1 MIDRDA
7 KEIQVVGGR
16 GRDEIGNLRVT
27 FVLPD
32 AGSFGRDKKVTV
44 GEATAANAIY
54 TLNGASVDRPHI
66 SVTEATQLVEQ
77 AQADEAKQIERDS
90 AENAAYERRV
100 AQVRESVANLSC
112 LVCGGK
118 SFEDRQVREDTRM
131 QMWHYIM
138 DLKVCRECGFVM
150 QFLEQ

>member
-16 GRDEIGNLRVT
+16 GPDEIGNLRAT
-27 FVLPD
+27 FVLPG

-44 GEATAANAIY
+44 GEANAANVNY
-54 TLNGASVDRPHI
+54 TLNGASVERDGI
-66 SVTEATQLVEQ
+66 TVSEATTLIEQ
-77 AQADEAKQIERDS
+77 AQADEAKQIERD
-90 AENAAYERRV
+90 AAKNAAHQKRV
-100 AQVRESVANLSC
+100 TEVRNKVADLSC

-118 SFEDRQVREDTRM
+118 RFEDRQVREDTRM

-150 QFLEQ
+150 QFLER